1 MKRVNLVTLL
11 SGLLLSSAAWAANI
25 PNAVVLYDGDV
36 RVIEAPGV
44 ERIAVGNV
52 EIIGATMLKNEEIV
66 ITAQEPGETT
76 VHVWFDDDTRKQIS
90 VVVAKAN
97 GYRQIGELRALLSDI
112 PGLNIRTVGRQVVL
126 EGRIGAS
133 YQERIDEAAKF
144 YDNVLVLTEA
154 QQGAATKADSAEI
167 LSEVQAMLGHIPGI
181 KIKAVG
187 RQIVIDGDLHAVDM
201 SRIDLLK
208 DRYPDVL
215 VLAQPMSEFLAPM
228 IYFDVRITE
237 FAKDEVEEL
246 GINWSTS
253 INGPSFALAH
263 DGRNNKY
270 FRGQFPTPT
279 GTFTPVNNLPAA
291 VDKTTGLASTA
302 LAAGSEKLALGTV
315 GYWGIA
321 TELTSRIN
329 LLEKNGSAL
338 TLASPRLSARS
349 GGTAQLTVG
358 GEVPVVTSSIS
369 GPSVEYKEFGILLSI
384 APQLYGSDQIATQVT
399 AEISQ
404 LDKANQ
410 VGEYPAFKTRR
421 TENEV
426 QLKVGETL
434 VLSGLVTEDS
444 QFTREGITFLKD
456 LPFLGKL
463 FSNKS
468 GKGNRTELVIFI
480 TPRLMTAGVGNPNEQ
495 ELQRHD
501 RMIEK
506 YQAQFGDLELI
517 D

>member
-1 MKRVNLVTLL
+1 MKKQSVLGLICALCL
-11 SGLLLSSAAWAANI
+11 SNYSYAADL

-36 RVIEAPGV
+36 RVLEAPGV
-44 ERIAVGNV
+44 ERVAVGNV
-52 EIIGATMLKNEEIV
+52 SIISATMLKNEEIV

-76 VHVWFDDDTRKQIS
+76 VQVWFDDDTRQQMS

-97 GYRQIGELRALLSDI
+97 GYRQFGELKALLSDI
-112 PGLNIRTVGRQVVL
+112 PGLKIRTVGRQVVL
-126 EGRIGAS
+126 EGRLS
-133 YQERIDEAAKF
+133 SEYLLRVQEAAKF
-144 YDNVLVLTEA
+144 YDNVLVLAEE
-154 QQGAATKADSAEI
+154 QQGAATKADSAEV
-167 LSEVQAMLGHIPGI
+167 LAEVQEMLGQIPGI

-237 FAKDEVEEL
+237 FAKDDVEEL
-246 GINWSTS
+246 GINWSTMDIGGPYAS
-253 INGPSFALAH
+253 VQADGGSNQTVNGW
-263 DGRNNKY
+263 
-270 FRGQFPTPT
+270 Q
-279 GTFTPVNNLPAA
+279 GT
-291 VDKTTGLASTA
+291 
-302 LAAGSEKLALGTV
+302 
-315 GYWGIA
+315 WGIA
-321 TELTSRIN
+321 SSLTSKIN

-349 GGTAQLTVG
+349 GGKAELTVG
-358 GEVPVVTSSIS
+358 GEIPVVTSSIN
-369 GPSVEYKEFGILLSI
+369 GPSVEYKDFGILLNI
-384 APQLYGSDQIATQVT
+384 APQLYGSNQIATHVM

-426 QLKVGETL
+426 QLQVGETL

-444 QFTREGITFLKD
+444 QSTNEGFVFLKD
-456 LPFLGKL
+456 VPVLGRL
-463 FSNKS
+463 FSNTS
-468 GKGNRTELVIFI
+468 GKATRTELVIFI
-480 TPRLMTAGVGNPNEQ
+480 TPRLMTGAADGPSAQ
-495 ELQRHD
+495 ELKRHD
-501 RMIEK
+501 KMIEK
-506 YQAQFGDLELI
+506 HQSAFGPIELI

>member
-1 MKRVNLVTLL
+1 MKRQSVFGAFCALCLC
-11 SGLLLSSAAWAANI
+11 SAGQAAEL

-36 RVIEAPGV
+36 RVLEAPGV
-44 ERIAVGNV
+44 ERVAVGNV
-52 EIIGATMLKNEEIV
+52 EIISATMLKNEEIV
-66 ITAQEPGETT
+66 VTAQQPGETT
-76 VHVWFDDDTRKQIS
+76 VQVWFDDNTRKQMS

-97 GYRQIGELRALLSDI
+97 GYRQFGELKALLSDI
-112 PGLNIRTVGRQVVL
+112 PGLKIRTVGRQVVL
-126 EGRIGAS
+126 EGRLSGEYLS
-133 YQERIDEAAKF
+133 RVKEAAKF
-144 YDNVLVLTEA
+144 YDNVLVLAEE
-154 QQGAATKADSAEI
+154 QSGAATKADSAEV
-167 LSEVQAMLGHIPGI
+167 LEEVQAMLGQIPGI

-201 SRIDLLK
+201 SRIELLK
-208 DRYPDVL
+208 ERYPDIL

-237 FAKDEVEEL
+237 FAKDDVEEL

-253 INGPSFALAH
+253 IAGPYVEFTADGGSSAGQTVNGWQ
-263 DGRNNKY
+263 GN
-270 FRGQFPTPT
+270 
-279 GTFTPVNNLPAA
+279 
-291 VDKTTGLASTA
+291 
-302 LAAGSEKLALGTV
+302 
-315 GYWGIA
+315 WGIA
-321 TELTSRIN
+321 SEISSRIN

-349 GGTAQLTVG
+349 GGKAELTVG
-358 GEVPVVTSSIS
+358 GQVPVVTSSIN
-369 GPSVEYKEFGILLSI
+369 GPSVEYKDFGILLNI
-384 APQLYGSDQIATQVT
+384 APQLYGSDQIATHVL

-444 QFTREGITFLKD
+444 QITREGIVFLKD
-456 LPFLGKL
+456 VPIIGTL

-480 TPRLMTAGVGNPNEQ
+480 TPRLLTPGAGNPTEQ
-495 ELQRHD
+495 ELQRQQ
-501 RMIEK
+501 RMVDQ
-506 YQAQFGDLELI
+506 YQAAYGAIELI